1 MQSFNHQKAQAQAIK
16 EQGAWIGK
24 AQQVLKAAHAER
36 QGMMEIL
43 TNPDRLADYTTR
55 FFGPDGPAPTLTP
68 GEQARAALEQGL
80 VQSTGPLMPY
90 QRQDE
95 VAVGPQGQRP
105 QPQLPAG
112 QAPQQVQPQK
122 QQQQPNFARPQ
133 MPMPTPG
140 GSNQVSPQSVWS
152 QFSQL
157 MDVDPSKAYMVLDYA
172 QSNPAILRSK
182 VLVMDT

>member
-1 MQSFNHQKAQAQAIK
+1 MRLEDVLVQSFNHQKAQAHALRQ
-16 EQGAWIGK
+16 QGQWIGK

-36 QGMMEIL
+36 QGMLEIL

-55 FFGPDGPAPTLTP
+55 FFGPDGPAPTMTP

-80 VQSTGPLMPY
+80 IQPTGGLMPY

-95 VAVGPQGQRP
+95 MAVGPQAQR
-105 QPQLPAG
+105 QLPA
-112 QAPQQVQPQK
+112 K
-122 QQQQPNFARPQ
+122 TQQQPANFARPQ
-133 MPMPTPG
+133 MAMPTPG
-140 GSNQVSPQSVWS
+140 GANQVSPQSVWS

-172 QSNPAILRSK
+172 QSNPAVLRSK